1 MIQLYLLVLIIIFVV
16 ILVTFRENFENGK
29 ESEIIN
35 KLKKE
40 HNITVN
46 RWGQN
51 MFLYASNTLY
61 TDENNLSKVGIKLFW
76 DMEPISYKEGL
87 DVVIIITNVTD
98 PTESTLILDI
108 TEKYETKNEV
118 YSYDL
123 NDPYIQERITYE
135 INICCINNIANNPD
149 GDTVHVSNTLKI
161 TAMSPVP
168 HLESSGFN
176 LQQSPLMDLLKNN
189 TFDIYL

>member
-1 MIQLYLLVLIIIFVV
+1 M
-16 ILVTFRENFENGK
+16 
-29 ESEIIN
+29 
-35 KLKKE
+35 
-40 HNITVN
+40 
-46 RWGQN
+46 
-51 MFLYASNTLY
+51 
-61 TDENNLSKVGIKLFW
+61 
-76 DMEPISYKEGL
+76 
-87 DVVIIITNVTD
+87 TD
-98 PTESTLILDI
+98 PTETTLILDI

-149 GDTVHVSNTLKI
+149 GDTVYVSNTLKI